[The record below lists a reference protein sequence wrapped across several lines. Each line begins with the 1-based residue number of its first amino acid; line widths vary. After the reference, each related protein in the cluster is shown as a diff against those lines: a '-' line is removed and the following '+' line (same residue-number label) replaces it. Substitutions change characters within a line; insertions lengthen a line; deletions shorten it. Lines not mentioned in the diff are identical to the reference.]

1 MVRAQDPRLA
11 KCVMDGLSPGIPP
24 MEEWANHFPPIQAHG
39 RTTNHLFFVS
49 VAGPCGGAKCH
60 EKLSPMEIV
69 FLMSLQALRHIQTL
83 HTRLV
88 KHRNRPPWGMVR
100 PSRTISQHPERA
112 PTTVDLPPQHGLSAG
127 RGADASRDWRVGFR
141 PIPNRTCARVP
152 LWSTPDERDL
162 CDRQRFGG
170 KVRVAPIPPALLPQ
184 PVPLNE
190 HYPECFFR
198 CLQYP
203 LDFST
208 GIVVIKSTSLKPLLL
223 PHPKILSNRGS
234 SRLCSRLF

>member
-88 KHRNRPPWGMVR
+88 KHRNRPPGVW
-100 PSRTISQHPERA
+100 SA
-112 PTTVDLPPQHGLSAG
+112 PAG
-127 RGADASRDWRVGFR
+127 RSLNTRNGLPRQSTCHRSMGFLRGVALMPRETGESGSGQSQTGHVRESRCGQLQTSV
-141 PIPNRTCARVP
+141 TCAIASVSGARSGSPQFLP
-152 LWSTPDERDL
+152 LSSP
-162 CDRQRFGG
+162 
-170 KVRVAPIPPALLPQ
+170 
-184 PVPLNE
+184 
-190 HYPECFFR
+190 
-198 CLQYP
+198 
-203 LDFST
+203 
-208 GIVVIKSTSLKPLLL
+208 SLSP
-223 PHPKILSNRGS
+223 
-234 SRLCSRLF
+234 